1 MTKNSMKSKN
11 LNSRPHCACQQFFYF
26 HSFSVFRAEKS
37 MNVVARWDF
46 CGHFPLEFR
55 LFSRF
60 TNVSAPFKMSR
71 SVTSIESKDQV
82 SQPRIFPSIFI
93 YVASPRRKKKSWQF
107 WPKANQSLPMWLHE
121 IEVTYLGW
129 SFKLKNVKKLT
140 PILERKLKAMWNVT
154 CSWFQHFLWDI
165 SADKACLEVKMI

>member
-93 YVASPRRKKKSWQF
+93 YVASPRRKKNHDNF
-107 WPKANQSLPMWLHE
+107 GL
-121 IEVTYLGW
+121 
-129 SFKLKNVKKLT
+129 KLT
-140 PILERKLKAMWNVT
+140 SLFRCGFMKKKSHTSVGV
-154 CSWFQHFLWDI
+154 S
-165 SADKACLEVKMI
+165 S

>member
-1 MTKNSMKSKN
+1 MTKNSKKSKN

-71 SVTSIESKDQV
+71 SVTSIESKDPQC
-82 SQPRIFPSIFI
+82 
-93 YVASPRRKKKSWQF
+93 A
-107 WPKANQSLPMWLHE
+107 
-121 IEVTYLGW
+121 
-129 SFKLKNVKKLT
+129 KLNMNEEK
-140 PILERKLKAMWNVT
+140 
-154 CSWFQHFLWDI
+154 
-165 SADKACLEVKMI
+165 

>member
-1 MTKNSMKSKN
+1 MFILKKILNFLLSLSTCHMTKNSMKSKN

-129 SFKLKNVKKLT
+129 SFKLKK
-140 PILERKLKAMWNVT
+140 
-154 CSWFQHFLWDI
+154 C
-165 SADKACLEVKMI
+165 